1 MLRAHKYLIGLFTL
15 IMVSTLAIGNASFN
29 VVSTPSSNVNYE
41 QKEIKVTVKHGDGT
55 TSQAYYDVGEE
66 VYLPTLDGNSLYKTE
81 ITRSN
86 SDTNKTVNDI
96 EYYQQSF
103 TIEDKV
109 GASKVTDIVVDEVST
124 IPKSGAQTMAQ
135 YIESNSNP
143 TIKIGGGG
151 GFDPGVNGSNEAID
165 GKYVPFY
172 TTTINKLVKFIV
184 EDGSSSS
191 YEDDSNY
198 TNNPST
204 ATATTAYQHVT
215 SDNNI
220 ITLVLMQDLTITSGG
235 TLVLEAI
242 NGINRNGCAGN
253 VISGLYTALDLN
265 GHNITVQ
272 SGGNIYSHGIIYD
285 SKGTGSIQMESG
297 SFLYSSFVVE
307 DYGGGGITVGAY
319 ALGSSPFTLISMPY
333 LNCDIY
339 FYVGSNLIG
348 MTELYTSKLEV
359 LGQELGGYNRTTV
372 NLIGATSDSLI
383 QISQNGSGSNPYLLR
398 SVEGEHSIDSS
409 YSDYRKYLTYLTYD
423 EIYQTNNLAVSIN
436 SLTLSLALGLN
447 FDITM
452 DSVHFPYSPWLNF
465 KVINNSSFAFKQR
478 VDMFPGSSFY
488 CDSTSTVNFAEGAGV
503 MTLNRMLQ
511 TGTYTINSLG
521 NSSLYAEW
529 DKILPIA
536 SIEIEGKLTA
546 VGTTNNNTNTLGGNI
561 TIPEDSQY
569 YSDNVTE
576 ITNKITDDWSVYYS
590 GGTEPND
597 VISSAL
603 EILANNLSGVA
614 KGAVNSYYIYPR
626 SINNKVVSNTS
637 CNFNYYDNTYSD
649 GINTYFYRWSAK
661 SGDTTN
667 QMPSGSYQKA
677 SSVYTIDVNV
687 QTSLNSEGDSVI
699 EKMKYNLAVSGDDNQ
714 WYINFGGVFVEVA
727 DLSNFSI
734 YLYDGDRTYSTPADE
749 DYEQK
754 YFNGDGD
761 YFTGAYFENIL
772 YQSNGV
778 YYVDAAGFRFDSNTS
793 GQSAKSY
800 KYKLQ
805 QSNYCSYTNG
815 SVKESSWGPAGYKH
829 NRTDT
834 GSRTNENVR
843 LFRFDTTLGQW
854 RFTY

>member
-29 VVSTPSSNVNYE
+29 VISTPSSNVNYE
-41 QKEIKVTVKHGDGT
+41 QKEVEVIVNHGDGT

-66 VYLPTLDGNSLYKTE
+66 VYLPTLDDNSLYKAE

-124 IPKSGAQTMAQ
+124 VPTSGTQTMAE
-135 YIESNSNP
+135 YIESNSSP

-151 GFDPGVNGSNEAID
+151 GFDPGINGSNEAID

-172 TTTINKLVKFIV
+172 TSTINKLVKFIV
-184 EDGSSSS
+184 EDGSS
-191 YEDDSNY
+191 YEDSSNY

-242 NGINRNGCAGN
+242 NGTSQAGCAGN
-253 VISGLYTALDLN
+253 VISGAYTALDLN

-272 SGGNIYSHGIIYD
+272 SGGYIYSHGIIYD
-285 SKGTGSIQMESG
+285 SKGTGSIQMESD
-297 SFLYSSFVVE
+297 SNLYSSFVVE
-307 DYGGGGITVGAY
+307 DYGGGGITVGSY
-319 ALGSSPFTLISMPY
+319 YLGSTPFSLISVPY

-339 FYVGSNLIG
+339 FYVGSHLIG
-348 MTELYTSKLEV
+348 MTELFANDD
-359 LGQELGGYNRTTV
+359 YNRTNV
-372 NLIGATSDSLI
+372 NIIGDSSDYLLQLS
-383 QISQNGSGSNPYLLR
+383 SKGDNSYLLR
-398 SVEGEHSIDSS
+398 SVEGEHSLDSS
-409 YSDYRKYLTYLTYD
+409 YTDYRKYITYVN
-423 EIYQTNNLAVSIN
+423 YQENYITNNLNLIMN
-436 SLTLSLALGLN
+436 SLTLTLTFIDLG
-447 FDITM
+447 DIGSVEISM
-452 DSVHFPYSPWLNF
+452 SGVHFPVPPWLHLY
-465 KVINNSSFAFKQR
+465 VINNSKLEFKQR
-478 VDMFPGSSFY
+478 VDMFPGSSVY
-488 CDSTSTVNFAEGAGV
+488 CDSTSQINFAANAGV

-536 SIEIEGKLTA
+536 SIQIDGQLTA
-546 VGTTNNNTNTLGGNI
+546 AANNNTLGGNI
-561 TIPEDSQY
+561 TIPEGSPY
-569 YSDNVTE
+569 YSDNVNV
-576 ITNKITDDWSVYYS
+576 ITNSIGDDWSVYYR
-590 GGTEPND
+590 GATE
-597 VISSAL
+597 ST
-603 EILANNLSGVA
+603 EILLESTRS
-614 KGAVNSYYIYPR
+614 KGSVNSYYIYPR
-626 SINNKVVSNTS
+626 SVNDKLVAKNS
-637 CNFNYYDNTYSD
+637 CSFNFYDNTYSD
-649 GINTYFYRWSAK
+649 GTNTYFYLWSGK

-667 QMPSGSYQKA
+667 QEPNGSYQQA
-677 SSVYTIDVNV
+677 SDVYSKTIKV
-687 QTSLNSEGDSVI
+687 QTSLNSEGKAVT
-699 EKMKYNLAVSGDDNQ
+699 EEMEYNLAVRGLDNQ

-727 DLSNFSI
+727 DLSEFSVF
-734 YLYDGDRTYSTPADE
+734 LDDNDTLSTVIHPDPTTWE
-749 DYEQK
+749 YEVK
-754 YFNGDGD
+754 RFSGPGD
-761 YFTGAYFENIL
+761 YFTGDNFEDIL

-778 YYVDAAGFRFDSNTS
+778 YYVDAAAFRFDPNTD
-793 GQSAKSY
+793 GQSAKLFISKLSNASY
-800 KYKLQ
+800 F
-805 QSNYCSYTNG
+805 SYTEGPVNQH
-815 SVKESSWGPAGYKH
+815 SSWGFK
-829 NRTDT
+829 NCDRTDT
-834 GSRTNENVR
+834 GSRINENVR

>member
-29 VVSTPSSNVNYE
+29 VISTPSSNVNYE
-41 QKEIKVTVKHGDGT
+41 QKDVLVTVNHQNGT

-66 VYLPTLDGNSLYKTE
+66 VSLPTLDDNSLYKTT
-81 ITRSN
+81 INRIN
-86 SDTNKTVNDI
+86 NDTNRTVSDL

-103 TIEDKV
+103 SIEDKV
-109 GASKVTDIVVDEVST
+109 GASTISSIVIDEVST
-124 IPKSGAQTMAQ
+124 APTGTTMAQ
-135 YIESNSNP
+135 YIESNSSP

-172 TTTINKLVKFIV
+172 TSTINKLVKFIV
-184 EDGSSSS
+184 EDGAS
-191 YEDDSNY
+191 YEDSSNY

-242 NGINRNGCAGN
+242 NGTSQAGCAGN
-253 VISGLYTALDLN
+253 VISGAYTALDLN
-265 GHNITVQ
+265 GHKITVQ
-272 SGGNIYSHGIIYD
+272 SGGYIYSHGIIYD

-297 SFLYSSFVVE
+297 SNLYSSFVVE
-307 DYGGGGITVGAY
+307 DYGGGGITVGSY
-319 ALGSSPFTLISMPY
+319 SLGSTPFSLISVPY

-339 FYVGSNLIG
+339 FYVGSHLIG
-348 MTELYTSKLEV
+348 MTELFASSA
-359 LGQELGGYNRTTV
+359 YNRTNV
-372 NLIGATSDSLI
+372 NIIGDSGEYLL
-383 QISQNGSGSNPYLLR
+383 QLSSNGDNSYLLR
-398 SVEGEHSIDSS
+398 SVEGEHSLDSS
-409 YSDYRKYLTYLTYD
+409 YTDYRKYITYVN
-423 EIYQTNNLAVSIN
+423 YQENYITNNLNIIMN
-436 SLTLSLALGLN
+436 SLSLEIMSVPISMSG
-447 FDITM
+447 
-452 DSVHFPYSPWLNF
+452 VHFPVPPWLHLYI
-465 KVINNSSFAFKQR
+465 KNNSYFEFKQR
-478 VDMFPGSSFY
+478 VDMFPGSSVY
-488 CDSTSTVNFAEGAGV
+488 CDSTSQIKFAANAGV

-536 SIEIEGKLTA
+536 SIQIDGQLTA
-546 VGTTNNNTNTLGGNI
+546 AANNNTLGGNI
-561 TIPEDSQY
+561 TIPEDSPY
-569 YSDNVTE
+569 YSDNVNV
-576 ITNKITDDWSVYYS
+576 ITNNIGDDWSVYYR
-590 GGTEPND
+590 GATE
-597 VISSAL
+597 SL
-603 EILANNLSGVA
+603 ELLFSRS
-614 KGAVNSYYIYPR
+614 KGSVNSYYIYPR
-626 SINNKVVSNTS
+626 SINNKVVSNNS
-637 CNFNYYDNTYSD
+637 CSFNFYDNTYSD
-649 GINTYFYRWSAK
+649 GTNTYFYLWSGK

-667 QMPSGSYQKA
+667 QTPNGSYQQA
-677 SSVYTIDVNV
+677 SDVYSKTINV
-687 QTSLNSEGDSVI
+687 QTSLNSEGEAVT
-699 EKMKYNLAVSGDDNQ
+699 EEMKYNLAVRGSDNQ

-734 YLYDGDRTYSTPADE
+734 YLYDDDNTYSTPADE

-754 YFNGDGD
+754 HFTDADD
-761 YFTGAYFENIL
+761 YFTGANFEDIL
-772 YQSNGV
+772 FQSNGV
-778 YYVDAAGFRFDSNTS
+778 YYVDAAGFRFDANTS
-793 GQSAKSY
+793 GQGAKSY

-815 SVKESSWGPAGYKH
+815 SVKKGSWSAAGYKH

>member
-29 VVSTPSSNVNYE
+29 VISTPSSNVNYE
-41 QKEIKVTVKHGDGT
+41 QKEVEVIVNHGDGT

-66 VYLPTLDGNSLYKTE
+66 VYLPTLDDNSLYKAE

-124 IPKSGAQTMAQ
+124 VPTSGTQTMAE

-172 TTTINKLVKFIV
+172 TSTINKLVKFIV
-184 EDGSSSS
+184 EDGSS
-191 YEDDSNY
+191 YEDSSNY

-242 NGINRNGCAGN
+242 NGTSQAGCAGN
-253 VISGLYTALDLN
+253 VISGAYTALDLN
-265 GHNITVQ
+265 GHKITVQ
-272 SGGNIYSHGIIYD
+272 SGGYIYSHGIIYD

-297 SFLYSSFVVE
+297 SNLYSSFVVE
-307 DYGGGGITVGAY
+307 DYGGGGITVGSY
-319 ALGSSPFTLISMPY
+319 SLGSTPFSLISVPY

-339 FYVGSNLIG
+339 FYVGSHLIG
-348 MTELYTSKLEV
+348 MTELFASSA
-359 LGQELGGYNRTTV
+359 YNRTNV
-372 NLIGATSDSLI
+372 NIIGDSGEYLL
-383 QISQNGSGSNPYLLR
+383 QLSSNGDNSYLLR
-398 SVEGEHSIDSS
+398 SVEGEHSLDSS
-409 YSDYRKYLTYLTYD
+409 YTDYRKYITYVN
-423 EIYQTNNLAVSIN
+423 YQENYITNNLNIIMN
-436 SLTLSLALGLN
+436 SLSLEIMSVPISMSG
-447 FDITM
+447 
-452 DSVHFPYSPWLNF
+452 VHFPVPPWLHLYVN
-465 KVINNSSFAFKQR
+465 NNSYFEFKQR
-478 VDMFPGSSFY
+478 VDMFPGSSVY
-488 CDSTSTVNFAEGAGV
+488 CDSTSQIKFAANAGV

-536 SIEIEGKLTA
+536 SIQIDGQLTA
-546 VGTTNNNTNTLGGNI
+546 AANNNTLGGNI
-561 TIPEDSQY
+561 TIPEDSPY
-569 YSDNVTE
+569 YSDNVNV
-576 ITNKITDDWSVYYS
+576 ITNNIGDDWSVYYR
-590 GGTEPND
+590 GATE
-597 VISSAL
+597 SL
-603 EILANNLSGVA
+603 ELLFSRS
-614 KGAVNSYYIYPR
+614 KGSVNSYYIYPR
-626 SINNKVVSNTS
+626 SINNKVVSNNS
-637 CNFNYYDNTYSD
+637 CSFNFYDNTYSD
-649 GINTYFYRWSAK
+649 GTNTYFYLWSGK

-667 QMPSGSYQKA
+667 QTPNGSYQQA
-677 SSVYTIDVNV
+677 SDVYSKTINV
-687 QTSLNSEGDSVI
+687 QTSLNSEGEAVT
-699 EKMKYNLAVSGDDNQ
+699 EEMEYNLAVRGLDNQ

-734 YLYDGDRTYSTPADE
+734 YLYDDDNTYSTPADE

-754 YFNGDGD
+754 HFTDADD
-761 YFTGAYFENIL
+761 YFTGANFEDIL
-772 YQSNGV
+772 FQFNGV
-778 YYVDAAGFRFDSNTS
+778 YYVDAAGFRFDANTS
-793 GQSAKSY
+793 GQGAKSY

-815 SVKESSWGPAGYKH
+815 SVKKGSWSAAGYKH

-834 GSRTNENVR
+834 GSRINQNVR

>member
-29 VVSTPSSNVNYE
+29 VISTPSSNVNYE
-41 QKEIKVTVKHGDGT
+41 QKEVEVIVNHGDGT

-66 VYLPTLDGNSLYKTE
+66 VYLPTLDDNSLYKAE

-109 GASKVTDIVVDEVST
+109 GASKVTDIVVNEVST
-124 IPKSGAQTMAQ
+124 APKSGAQTMAE

-172 TTTINKLVKFIV
+172 TSTINKLVKFIV
-184 EDGSSSS
+184 EDGAS
-191 YEDDSNY
+191 YEDSSNY

-220 ITLVLMQDLTITSGG
+220 ITLVLMQDLTITNGG

-242 NGINRNGCAGN
+242 NGISQAGCAGN
-253 VISGLYTALDLN
+253 VISGSYTALDLN
-265 GHNITVQ
+265 GHNITVE
-272 SGGNIYSHGIIYD
+272 SEGNIYSHGIIYD

-297 SFLYSSFVVE
+297 SNLYSSFVVE
-307 DYGGGGITVGAY
+307 DYGGGGITVGSY
-319 ALGSSPFTLISMPY
+319 SLGSSPFSLISVPY

-339 FYVGSNLIG
+339 FYVGSHFIG
-348 MTELYTSKLEV
+348 MTELFAN
-359 LGQELGGYNRTTV
+359 GNYNRTNV
-372 NLIGATSDSLI
+372 NIIGDSSEYLFEM
-383 QISQNGSGSNPYLLR
+383 SSKGDNSYLLR
-398 SVEGEHSIDSS
+398 SVEGEHSLDSS
-409 YSDYRKYLTYLTYD
+409 YTDYRKYITYVN
-423 EIYQTNNLAVSIN
+423 YQENYITNNLRLIMN
-436 SLTLSLALGLN
+436 SLTLELTMI
-447 FDITM
+447 ITVPISM
-452 DSVHFPYSPWLNF
+452 ASVHFPVPPWLHLYVN
-465 KVINNSSFAFKQR
+465 NNSYFEFKQR
-478 VDMFPGSSFY
+478 VDMFPGSSVY
-488 CDSTSTVNFAEGAGV
+488 CDSTSQINFAANAGV

-536 SIEIEGKLTA
+536 SIQIDGQLTA
-546 VGTTNNNTNTLGGNI
+546 ANNNTLGGNI

-569 YSDNVTE
+569 YGSNVSV
-576 ITNKITDDWSVYYS
+576 ITNSINDDWSVYYR
-590 GGTEPND
+590 GATESIELLTNRETG
-597 VISSAL
+597 S
-603 EILANNLSGVA
+603 
-614 KGAVNSYYIYPR
+614 VNSYYIYPR
-626 SINNKVVSNTS
+626 SINNKVVANNS
-637 CNFNYYDNTYSD
+637 CSFNYYDNTYSD
-649 GINTYFYRWSAK
+649 GTNTYFYLWSGK

-667 QMPSGSYQKA
+667 QTPNVSYQQA
-677 SSVYTIDVNV
+677 TSVYSTTIKV
-687 QTSLNSEGDSVI
+687 QTSLNNEGKAVT
-699 EKMKYNLAVSGDDNQ
+699 EEMKYNLAVRGSDNQ

-734 YLYDGDRTYSTPADE
+734 YLYDNNNTYSTPADE

-761 YFTGAYFENIL
+761 YFTGANFEDIL

-778 YYVDAAGFRFDSNTS
+778 YYVDAAAFRFDPNTD

-805 QSNYCSYTNG
+805 QSNYCSSSNG
-815 SVKESSWGPAGYKH
+815 SAQNGSWGLAGYKH

-834 GSRTNENVR
+834 GSRINQNVR

>member
-29 VVSTPSSNVNYE
+29 VISTPSSNVNYE
-41 QKEIKVTVKHGDGT
+41 QKDVPVTVKHGDGT

-66 VYLPTLDGNSLYKTE
+66 VYLPTLDENSLYKAE

-109 GASKVTDIVVDEVST
+109 GASKVTDIVVNEVST
-124 IPKSGAQTMAQ
+124 VPTSGAQTMKQ

-172 TTTINKLVKFIV
+172 TSTINKLVKFIV
-184 EDGSSSS
+184 EDGSS
-191 YEDDSNY
+191 YEDSSNY

-220 ITLVLMQDLTITSGG
+220 ITLVLMQDLTITSWG

-242 NGINRNGCAGN
+242 NGTSQAGCAGN
-253 VISGLYTALDLN
+253 VISGAYTALDLN
-265 GHNITVQ
+265 GHNITVE
-272 SGGNIYSHGIIYD
+272 SGGYIYSHGIIYD
-285 SKGTGSIQMESG
+285 SKGTGSIKMENG
-297 SFLYSSFVVE
+297 SNLYSSFVVE
-307 DYGGGGITVGAY
+307 DYGGGGITVGSY
-319 ALGSSPFTLISMPY
+319 YLGSTPFSLISVPY

-339 FYVGSNLIG
+339 FYVGSHLIG
-348 MTELYTSKLEV
+348 MTELYANSA
-359 LGQELGGYNRTTV
+359 YNRTNV
-372 NLIGATSDSLI
+372 NIIGESPEYLLQLSPKEDNSDNS
-383 QISQNGSGSNPYLLR
+383 YLLR
-398 SVEGEHSIDSS
+398 SVEGAHSLDSS
-409 YSDYRKYLTYLTYD
+409 YTDYRKYITYVN
-423 EIYQTNNLAVSIN
+423 YQENYITNNLNLVMN
-436 SLTLSLALGLN
+436 SLTLTLTFIDLG
-447 FDITM
+447 DIGSVDISM
-452 DSVHFPYSPWLNF
+452 SGVHFPVPPWLHLYVN
-465 KVINNSSFAFKQR
+465 NNSYFEFKQR
-478 VDMFPGSSFY
+478 VDMFPGSSVY
-488 CDSTSTVNFAEGAGV
+488 CDSTSQINFAANAGV

-529 DKILPIA
+529 DKILPIS
-536 SIEIEGKLTA
+536 SIQIEGKLTA
-546 VGTTNNNTNTLGGNI
+546 AGSNNTLGGNI
-561 TIPEDSQY
+561 IISSPEDSKI
-569 YSDNVTE
+569 YSDNVNV
-576 ITNKITDDWSVYYS
+576 ITNSIGDDWSVYYR
-590 GGTEPND
+590 GATETAD
-597 VISSAL
+597 
-603 EILANNLSGVA
+603 ILLDRS
-614 KGAVNSYYIYPR
+614 KGSVNSYYIYPR
-626 SINNKVVSNTS
+626 SVNNKLVINNS
-637 CNFNYYDNTYSD
+637 CSFNFYDNTYSD
-649 GINTYFYRWSAK
+649 GTNTYFYLWSGK

-667 QMPSGSYQKA
+667 QIPNGEYKQA
-677 SSVYTIDVNV
+677 TSVYSTTINV
-687 QTSLNSEGDSVI
+687 QTSLNSEGEAVI
-699 EKMKYNLAVSGDDNQ
+699 ETMNYNLAVRGSDNQ

-734 YLYDGDRTYSTPADE
+734 YLYDDNNTYLTPADE

-754 YFNGDGD
+754 HFNGDGN
-761 YFTGAYFENIL
+761 YFTGANFEDIL
-772 YQSNGV
+772 LQSNGV
-778 YYVDAAGFRFDSNTS
+778 YYVDAAGFRFDPNTS
-793 GQSAKSY
+793 GQGAKSY

-805 QSNYCSYTNG
+805 QSNYCSYENG
-815 SVKESSWGPAGYKH
+815 SVHNDSWGLAGYTHYRK
-829 NRTDT
+829 DT
-834 GSRTNENVR
+834 GSRINENVR

>member
-29 VVSTPSSNVNYE
+29 VISTPSSNVNYE
-41 QKEIKVTVKHGDGT
+41 QKEVNVTVKHGDGT
-55 TSQAYYDVGEE
+55 ISQAYYNVGEE
-66 VYLPTLDGNSLYKTE
+66 VYLPTLDDNSLYKAE

-109 GASKVTDIVVDEVST
+109 GASKVKDIVVDEVST
-124 IPKSGAQTMAQ
+124 VPKSGAQTMKQ

-172 TTTINKLVKFIV
+172 TTTINKVVKFIV
-184 EDGSSSS
+184 EDGSS
-191 YEDDSNY
+191 YEDSSNY

-204 ATATTAYQHVT
+204 ATASTAYQHVT

-242 NGINRNGCAGN
+242 NGISQNGCAGN
-253 VISGLYTALDLN
+253 VISGAYTALDLN

-272 SGGNIYSHGIIYD
+272 SGGYIYSHGIIYD
-285 SKGTGSIQMESG
+285 SKGTGSIRMESG
-297 SFLYSSFVVE
+297 SNLYSSFVVE

-339 FYVGSNLIG
+339 FYVGSNLVG
-348 MTELYTSKLEV
+348 MTQLYTSKLEI
-359 LGQELGGYNRTTV
+359 LGQELGGYNRTMV
-372 NLIGATSDSLI
+372 NLIGVSSDSLI
-383 QISQNGSGSNPYLLR
+383 QISENGSNPYLLR

-423 EIYQTNNLAVSIN
+423 EIYQTNNLNVSIN

-465 KVINNSSFAFKQR
+465 KVINNSSFVFKQR

-511 TGTYTINSLG
+511 TGSYTINSLG
-521 NSSLYAEW
+521 NSATYAEW

-536 SIEIEGKLTA
+536 SILIEGKLTA
-546 VGTTNNNTNTLGGNI
+546 AGSNNTLGGNI
-561 TIPEDSQY
+561 TIPEGSQNY
-569 YSDNVTE
+569 LNNVNV
-576 ITNKITDDWSVYYS
+576 ITNSIGDDWSVYYS
-590 GGTEPND
+590 GRTESSD
-597 VISSAL
+597 VLDSVGGI
-603 EILANNLSGVA
+603 IFGNLSGVA

-626 SINNKVVSNTS
+626 SINNKLVANNS
-637 CNFNYYDNTYSD
+637 CSFNFYDNTYSD
-649 GINTYFYRWSAK
+649 GTNTYFYLWSGK

-667 QMPSGSYQKA
+667 QTPNGEYKQA
-677 SSVYTIDVNV
+677 TSVYSTTIKV
-687 QTSLNSEGDSVI
+687 QTSLNSEGKAVT
-699 EKMKYNLAVSGDDNQ
+699 EEMKYNLAVRDSNGQ
-714 WYINFGGVFVEVA
+714 WYINFGGVFVEIA
-727 DLSNFSI
+727 DLRNFNVYMYSGSNVS
-734 YLYDGDRTYSTPADE
+734 E
-749 DYEQK
+749 DYEFNQK
-754 YFNGDGD
+754 RFSGDDD
-761 YFTGAYFENIL
+761 YFTGDNFEDIL
-772 YQSNGV
+772 FQSNGV
-778 YYVDAAGFRFDSNTS
+778 FYVDAAGFRFDSNTS
-793 GQSAKSY
+793 GQSARCFVTS
-800 KYKLQ
+800 KLLDGTYGGQ
-805 QSNYCSYTNG
+805 KCFNYT
-815 SVKESSWGPAGYKH
+815 AGTTREHGNFWNRYYD
-829 NRTDT
+829 RTDT
-834 GSRTNENVR
+834 GSRTNQNVR

>member
-29 VVSTPSSNVNYE
+29 VISTPSSNVNYE
-41 QKEIKVTVKHGDGT
+41 QKEVEVTVKHGDGT

-66 VYLPTLDGNSLYKTE
+66 VYLPTLDNNSLYKAE

-109 GASKVTDIVVDEVST
+109 GASKVTDIVVNEVST
-124 IPKSGAQTMAQ
+124 IPTSGTQTMAE

-172 TTTINKLVKFIV
+172 TSTINKLVKFIV
-184 EDGSSSS
+184 EDGAS
-191 YEDDSNY
+191 YEDSSNY
-198 TNNPST
+198 TNNPSA

-235 TLVLEAI
+235 KLVLEAI
-242 NGINRNGCAGN
+242 NGISQAGCAGN
-253 VISGLYTALDLN
+253 VISGAYTALDLN

-272 SGGNIYSHGIIYD
+272 SGGYIYSHGIIYD

-297 SFLYSSFVVE
+297 SNLYSSFVVE
-307 DYGGGGITVGAY
+307 DYGGGGITVGSY
-319 ALGSSPFTLISMPY
+319 YLGSTPFSLISVPY

-339 FYVGSNLIG
+339 FYVGSHLIG
-348 MTELYTSKLEV
+348 MTELFANDD
-359 LGQELGGYNRTTV
+359 YNRTNV
-372 NLIGATSDSLI
+372 NIIGDSSDYLLQLS
-383 QISQNGSGSNPYLLR
+383 SKGDNSYLLR
-398 SVEGEHSIDSS
+398 SVEGEHSLDSS
-409 YSDYRKYLTYLTYD
+409 YTDYRKYITYVN
-423 EIYQTNNLAVSIN
+423 YQENYITNNLNLIMN
-436 SLTLSLALGLN
+436 SLTLTLTFIDLG
-447 FDITM
+447 DIGSVEISM
-452 DSVHFPYSPWLNF
+452 SGVHFPVPPWLHLY
-465 KVINNSSFAFKQR
+465 VINNSKLEFKQR
-478 VDMFPGSSFY
+478 VDMFPGSSVY
-488 CDSTSTVNFAEGAGV
+488 CDSTSQINFAANAGV

-536 SIEIEGKLTA
+536 SIQIDGQLTA
-546 VGTTNNNTNTLGGNI
+546 AANNNTLGGNI
-561 TIPEDSQY
+561 TIPEGSPY
-569 YSDNVTE
+569 YSDNVNV
-576 ITNKITDDWSVYYS
+576 ITNSIGDDWSVYYR
-590 GGTEPND
+590 GATE
-597 VISSAL
+597 ST
-603 EILANNLSGVA
+603 EILLESTRS
-614 KGAVNSYYIYPR
+614 KGSVNSYYIYPR
-626 SINNKVVSNTS
+626 SVNDKLVINNS
-637 CNFNYYDNTYSD
+637 CSFNFYDNTYSD
-649 GINTYFYRWSAK
+649 GTNTYFYLWSGK

-667 QMPSGSYQKA
+667 QIPNGSYQEA
-677 SSVYTIDVNV
+677 SDVYSITLNL
-687 QTSLNSEGDSVI
+687 QTSLDSEGKAVT
-699 EKMKYNLAVSGDDNQ
+699 EEMEYNLAVRGLDNQ

-734 YLYDGDRTYSTPADE
+734 YLDDYDRSNSEPADE

-754 YFNGDGD
+754 YFNGADD
-761 YFTGAYFENIL
+761 YFTGANFEDIL
-772 YQSNGV
+772 FQSNGV
-778 YYVDAAGFRFDSNTS
+778 YYVDAAGFRFDPNTD

-815 SVKESSWGPAGYKH
+815 SANGYDWMIIFGSRH

>member
-29 VVSTPSSNVNYE
+29 VISTPSSNVNYE
-41 QKEIKVTVKHGDGT
+41 QKEVTVTVNHGDGT

-66 VYLPTLDGNSLYKTE
+66 VYLPTLDDNSLYKAE

-109 GASKVTDIVVDEVST
+109 GASKVKDIVVNEVST
-124 IPKSGAQTMAQ
+124 IPTSGAQTMAQ
-135 YIESNSNP
+135 YIESNSKP

-184 EDGSSSS
+184 GDGEN
-191 YEDDSNY
+191 YDSGSPYLNQ
-198 TNNPST
+198 PDS

-242 NGINRNGCAGN
+242 NGISQAGCAGN
-253 VISGLYTALDLN
+253 VISGSYTALDLN
-265 GHNITVQ
+265 GYNIIVQ
-272 SGGNIYSHGIIYD
+272 SGGYIYSHGIIYD

-297 SFLYSSFVVE
+297 SNLYSSFVVE
-307 DYGGGGITVGAY
+307 DFGGGGITVGAY
-319 ALGSSPFTLISMPY
+319 FLGSSPFTLISVPY

-339 FYVGSNLIG
+339 FYVGSHLVG
-348 MTELYTSKLEV
+348 MTMLYAGSSSNET
-359 LGQELGGYNRTTV
+359 NV
-372 NLIGATSDSLI
+372 NIIGDSDEYLLQMS
-383 QISQNGSGSNPYLLR
+383 SNGDNSYLLR
-398 SVEGEHSIDSS
+398 SVEGEHSLDSS
-409 YSDYRKYLTYLTYD
+409 YTDYRKYITYVN
-423 EIYQTNNLAVSIN
+423 YQENYITNNLKLIMN
-436 SLTLSLALGLN
+436 SLELTIMTIKTISMSG
-447 FDITM
+447 
-452 DSVHFPYSPWLNF
+452 VHFPVPPWLHLYVN
-465 KVINNSSFAFKQR
+465 NNSYFEFKQR
-478 VDMFPGSSFY
+478 VDMFPGSSVY
-488 CDSTSTVNFAEGAGV
+488 CDSTSQINFAANAGV

-536 SIEIEGKLTA
+536 SIQIDGQLTA
-546 VGTTNNNTNTLGGNI
+546 AANNNTLGGNI
-561 TIPEDSQY
+561 IIPEDSQN
-569 YSDNVTE
+569 YSHNVNV
-576 ITNKITDDWSVYYS
+576 ITNSIGDDWSVYYRGAS
-590 GGTEPND
+590 DGLVDAIAERK
-597 VISSAL
+597 L
-603 EILANNLSGVA
+603 
-614 KGAVNSYYIYPR
+614 GAVNSYYIYPR
-626 SINNKVVSNTS
+626 SINNKVVSNNS
-637 CNFNYYDNTYSD
+637 CSFNFYDNTYSD
-649 GINTYFYRWSAK
+649 GTNTYFYLWSAK

-667 QMPSGSYQKA
+667 QTPNGEYKQASG
-677 SSVYTIDVNV
+677 VYSTTIKV
-687 QTSLNSEGDSVI
+687 QTSLNSEGKAVT
-699 EKMKYNLAVSGDDNQ
+699 EKMKYNLAVRGSDNQ

-727 DLSNFSI
+727 DLSNF
-734 YLYDGDRTYSTPADE
+734 YVYMYSGSNVSE
-749 DYEQK
+749 DYEFNQK
-754 YFNGDGD
+754 RFSGDGD
-761 YFTGAYFENIL
+761 YFTGDNFEDIL

-778 YYVDAAGFRFDSNTS
+778 YYVDAAGFRFDANATT
-793 GQSAKSY
+793 QSAKCFVTS
-800 KYKLQ
+800 KLLNGTYGSQ
-805 QSNYCSYTNG
+805 KCFNY
-815 SVKESSWGPAGYKH
+815 EAGEALSHGNFWDRYYD
-829 NRTDT
+829 RTDT
-834 GSRTNENVR
+834 GSRNNSNIR

>member
-29 VVSTPSSNVNYE
+29 VISTPSSNVNYE
-41 QKEIKVTVKHGDGT
+41 QKDVLVTVNHQNGT

-66 VYLPTLDGNSLYKTE
+66 VSLPTLDDNSLYKTT
-81 ITRSN
+81 INRIN
-86 SDTNKTVNDI
+86 NDTNRTVSDL

-103 TIEDKV
+103 SIEDKV
-109 GASKVTDIVVDEVST
+109 GASTISSIVIDEVST
-124 IPKSGAQTMAQ
+124 APTGTTMAQ
-135 YIESNSNP
+135 YIESNSSP

-172 TTTINKLVKFIV
+172 TSTINKLVKFIV
-184 EDGSSSS
+184 EDGAS
-191 YEDDSNY
+191 YEDSSNY

-242 NGINRNGCAGN
+242 NGTSQAGCAGN
-253 VISGLYTALDLN
+253 VISGAYTALDLN
-265 GHNITVQ
+265 GHKITVQ
-272 SGGNIYSHGIIYD
+272 SGGYIYSHGIIYD

-297 SFLYSSFVVE
+297 SNLYSSFVVE
-307 DYGGGGITVGAY
+307 DYGGGGITVGSY
-319 ALGSSPFTLISMPY
+319 SLGSTPFSLISVPY

-339 FYVGSNLIG
+339 FYVGSHLIG
-348 MTELYTSKLEV
+348 MTELFASSA
-359 LGQELGGYNRTTV
+359 YNRTNV
-372 NLIGATSDSLI
+372 NIIGDSGEYLL
-383 QISQNGSGSNPYLLR
+383 QLSSNGDNSYLLR
-398 SVEGEHSIDSS
+398 SVEGEHSLDSS
-409 YSDYRKYLTYLTYD
+409 YTDYRKYITYVN
-423 EIYQTNNLAVSIN
+423 YQENYITNNLNIIMN
-436 SLTLSLALGLN
+436 SLSLEIMSAPISMSG
-447 FDITM
+447 
-452 DSVHFPYSPWLNF
+452 VHFPVPPWLHLYI
-465 KVINNSSFAFKQR
+465 KNNSYFEFKQR
-478 VDMFPGSSFY
+478 VDMFPGSSAY
-488 CDSTSTVNFAEGAGV
+488 CDSTSQIKFAANAGV

-536 SIEIEGKLTA
+536 SIQIDGQLTA
-546 VGTTNNNTNTLGGNI
+546 AANNNTLGGNI
-561 TIPEDSQY
+561 TIPEDSPY
-569 YSDNVTE
+569 YSDNVNV
-576 ITNKITDDWSVYYS
+576 ITNNIGDDWSVYYR
-590 GGTEPND
+590 GATE
-597 VISSAL
+597 SL
-603 EILANNLSGVA
+603 ELLFSRS
-614 KGAVNSYYIYPR
+614 KGSVNSYYIYPR
-626 SINNKVVSNTS
+626 SINNKVVSNNS
-637 CNFNYYDNTYSD
+637 CSFNFYDNTYSD
-649 GINTYFYRWSAK
+649 GTNTYFYLWSGK

-667 QMPSGSYQKA
+667 QTPNGSYQQA
-677 SSVYTIDVNV
+677 SDVYSKTINV
-687 QTSLNSEGDSVI
+687 QTSLNSEGEAVT
-699 EKMKYNLAVSGDDNQ
+699 EEMKYNLAVRGSDNQ

-734 YLYDGDRTYSTPADE
+734 YLYDDDNTYSTPADE

-754 YFNGDGD
+754 HFTDADD
-761 YFTGAYFENIL
+761 YFTGANFEDIL
-772 YQSNGV
+772 FQSNGV
-778 YYVDAAGFRFDSNTS
+778 YYVDAAGFRFDANTS
-793 GQSAKSY
+793 GQGAKSY

-815 SVKESSWGPAGYKH
+815 SVKKGSWSAAGYKH

>member
-29 VVSTPSSNVNYE
+29 VISTPSSNVNYE
-41 QKEIKVTVKHGDGT
+41 QKDVLVTVNHQNGT

-66 VYLPTLDGNSLYKTE
+66 VSLPTLDDNSLYKTT
-81 ITRSN
+81 INRIN
-86 SDTNKTVNDI
+86 NDTNRTVSDL

-103 TIEDKV
+103 SIEDKV
-109 GASKVTDIVVDEVST
+109 GASTISSIAIDEVST
-124 IPKSGAQTMAQ
+124 APTGTTMAK
-135 YIESNSNP
+135 YIESNSSP

-184 EDGSSSS
+184 EDGSS
-191 YEDDSNY
+191 YEDSSNY

-242 NGINRNGCAGN
+242 NGISQAGCAGN
-253 VISGLYTALDLN
+253 VISGAYTALDLN
-265 GHNITVQ
+265 GHKITVQ
-272 SGGNIYSHGIIYD
+272 SGGYIYSHGIIYD

-297 SFLYSSFVVE
+297 SNLYSSFVVE
-307 DYGGGGITVGAY
+307 DYGGGGITVGSY
-319 ALGSSPFTLISMPY
+319 YLGSAPFSLISVPY

-339 FYVGSNLIG
+339 FYVGSHLIG
-348 MTELYTSKLEV
+348 MTELFAN
-359 LGQELGGYNRTTV
+359 GDYNRTNV
-372 NLIGATSDSLI
+372 NIIGESPEYLLQLSSKGDNS
-383 QISQNGSGSNPYLLR
+383 YLLR
-398 SVEGEHSIDSS
+398 SVEGEHSLDSS
-409 YSDYRKYLTYLTYD
+409 YTDYRKYITYVN
-423 EIYQTNNLAVSIN
+423 YQENYITNNLNLIMN
-436 SLTLSLALGLN
+436 SLTLTLTFIDLG
-447 FDITM
+447 DIGSVDISM
-452 DSVHFPYSPWLNF
+452 SGVHFPVPPWLHLY
-465 KVINNSSFAFKQR
+465 VINNSYFEFKQR
-478 VDMFPGSSFY
+478 VDMFPGSSVY
-488 CDSTSTVNFAEGAGV
+488 CDSTSQINFAANAGV

-536 SIEIEGKLTA
+536 SIEIEGQLTA
-546 VGTTNNNTNTLGGNI
+546 AANNNTLGGNI
-561 TIPEDSQY
+561 IISSPEDSKI
-569 YSDNVTE
+569 YSNNVNV
-576 ITNKITDDWSVYYS
+576 ITNSIGDDWSVYYR
-590 GGTEPND
+590 GATETAD
-597 VISSAL
+597 IVLDRS
-603 EILANNLSGVA
+603 
-614 KGAVNSYYIYPR
+614 KGSVNSYYIYPR
-626 SINNKVVSNTS
+626 SVNDKLVANNS
-637 CNFNYYDNTYSD
+637 CSFNFYDNTYSD
-649 GINTYFYRWSAK
+649 GTNTYFYLWSGK

-667 QMPSGSYQKA
+667 QTPNGSYQQA
-677 SSVYTIDVNV
+677 SDVYSKTINV
-687 QTSLNSEGDSVI
+687 QTSLNSEGEAVI
-699 EKMKYNLAVSGDDNQ
+699 EEMEYNLAVRGLDNQ

-734 YLYDGDRTYSTPADE
+734 YLDDYDRSNFEPADE

-754 YFNGDGD
+754 YFNGADD
-761 YFTGAYFENIL
+761 YFTGANFEGIL
-772 YQSNGV
+772 FQSNGV
-778 YYVDAAGFRFDSNTS
+778 YYVDAAGFRFDPNTD
-793 GQSAKSY
+793 GQGAKSY

-805 QSNYCSYTNG
+805 QSNYCSYENG
-815 SVKESSWGPAGYKH
+815 SANGYDWMIFVGSRH

>member
-29 VVSTPSSNVNYE
+29 VISTPSSNVNYE
-41 QKEIKVTVKHGDGT
+41 QKEVEVIVNHGDGT

-66 VYLPTLDGNSLYKTE
+66 VYLPTLDDNSLYKAE

-109 GASKVTDIVVDEVST
+109 GASKVTDIVVDEVSS
-124 IPKSGAQTMAQ
+124 IPTSGAQTMAQ

-151 GFDPGVNGSNEAID
+151 GFDPGVNGSNEAIN

-172 TTTINKLVKFIV
+172 TSTINKLVKFIV
-184 EDGSSSS
+184 EDGSS
-191 YEDDSNY
+191 YEDSSNY

-242 NGINRNGCAGN
+242 NGTSQAGCAGN
-253 VISGLYTALDLN
+253 VISGAYTALDLN

-297 SFLYSSFVVE
+297 SNLYSSFVVE

-319 ALGSSPFTLISMPY
+319 ALDSSPFSLISMPY

-339 FYVGSNLIG
+339 FYVGSSLIG
-348 MTELYTSKLEV
+348 MTELYTSKFEV
-359 LGQELGGYNRTTV
+359 LGKELGGYNRTMV
-372 NLIGATSDSLI
+372 NLIGDSSNSLI
-383 QISQNGSGSNPYLLR
+383 QISQNSQNGSKPYLLR
-398 SVEGEHSIDSS
+398 SVKGEHSIDLS

-423 EIYQTNNLAVSIN
+423 EIYQTNNLNVSIN

-452 DSVHFPYSPWLNF
+452 DDVHFPYSPWLNF
-465 KVINNSSFAFKQR
+465 RVTDNSKFEFKQR

-488 CDSTSTVNFAEGAGV
+488 CDSTSSVHFLEGAGV

-536 SIEIEGKLTA
+536 SIQIDGQLTA
-546 VGTTNNNTNTLGGNI
+546 AANNNTLGGNI
-561 TIPEDSQY
+561 TIPEDSPY
-569 YSDNVTE
+569 YSDNVNV
-576 ITNKITDDWSVYYS
+576 ITNNIGDDWSVYYS
-590 GGTEPND
+590 GRTEPDD
-597 VISSAL
+597 VINHAL
-603 EILANNLSGVA
+603 EILLRNELRGVA

-626 SINNKVVSNTS
+626 SINNKVVSNNS
-637 CNFNYYDNTYSD
+637 CSFNFYDNTYSD
-649 GINTYFYRWSAK
+649 GTNTYFYLWSGK

-667 QMPSGSYQKA
+667 QTPNGSYQQASDVYSTTIKA
-677 SSVYTIDVNV
+677 
-687 QTSLNSEGDSVI
+687 QTSLNSEGKAVT
-699 EKMKYNLAVSGDDNQ
+699 EEMEYNLAVRGLDNQ

-734 YLYDGDRTYSTPADE
+734 YLDDYDKSNSEPADE

-761 YFTGAYFENIL
+761 YFTSANFEDIL
-772 YQSNGV
+772 FQSNGV
-778 YYVDAAGFRFDSNTS
+778 YYVDAAGFRFDPNTS
-793 GQSAKSY
+793 GQGAKSY

-805 QSNYCSYTNG
+805 QSNYCSYENG
-815 SVKESSWGPAGYKH
+815 SANEYDGNRLTGYRH